1 MQLNDVSL
9 VGSRRYT
16 GGVDV
21 RERSQDLLERSLVPL
36 ADV

>member
-1 MQLNDVSL
+1 MQLDDVSL
-9 VGSRRYT
+9 VGRRRYA
-16 GGVDV
+16 GGVDI